1 MYTIIRKKNQEKKLF
16 CQFLLRKSSMQ
27 GWGIFAT
34 IAFQIC
40 LPWGIFSWKWLIVMS
55 ISQDQLRYLSN
66 VNSVIYVFLIFLFTC
81 DFFIDWSTSLPVFTD
96 SFLDWLINWF
106 IISTDYKQC
115 WKMGKCTLNILWCS
129 YRKIFKIWTFST
141 SCLWKV

>member
-1 MYTIIRKKNQEKKLF
+1 MHTVIRKKNQEKTLF
-16 CQFLLRKSSMQ
+16 CQFLLWKSSMY
-27 GWGIFAT
+27 GWGIFTT

-55 ISQDQLRYLSN
+55 ISQHQLRYLSD
-66 VNSVIYVFLIFLFTC
+66 VNSVIYVFLVSLFTC
-81 DFFIDWSTSLPVFTD
+81 DLFIDWSTSLHVFTD

-106 IISTDYKQC
+106 IISTDYTQC

-129 YRKIFKIWTFST
+129 YRKIFKIWPFST